1 VSIEQINE
9 GELRANLQALNHWL
23 LELRERAS
31 ELDSKIMGVRTQI
44 QETGKQLQDLRA
56 QRLKEKSR

>member
-9 GELRANLQALNHWL
+9 GELRANLQALNHRL

-44 QETGKQLQDLRA
+44 QETGKQLQGLL
-56 QRLKEKSR
+56 QSKEKSR